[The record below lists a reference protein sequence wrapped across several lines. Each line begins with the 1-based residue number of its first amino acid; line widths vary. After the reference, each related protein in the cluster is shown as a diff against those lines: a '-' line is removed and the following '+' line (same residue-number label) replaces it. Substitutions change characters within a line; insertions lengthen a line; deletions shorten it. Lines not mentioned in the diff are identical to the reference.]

1 MLFHGEMPVFRLFNA
16 ISFGLGRSRTLIR
29 RLGGLA
35 LILMGVHA
43 AADILDNLAYEFLDA
58 LDLVV
63 DETAASFLGWLSS
76 TGGLTPD
83 AAVAA
88 IERFA
93 SAVDLGEKDW
103 LALRLA
109 FAAEL
114 LLDVLLLDLCWGS
127 RVFDGAN
134 IIDDLKRSAE
144 QLRRSLTSFDLE
156 RVLAPTA
163 LATFAVGG
171 AVLAALAL
179 EQPTSAVLTQV
190 LPGLAIASNIGAATA
205 IVVVAILV
213 WRFVPELLHGAIVR
227 AHVRGERA
235 RAKRDRRRER
245 APPRW
250 PGVTRYLDG
259 LRRVMR
265 GAWLGLALF
274 VAVTGLL
281 GGTST
286 DKGHGGVGLIERL
299 GATP

>member
-1 MLFHGEMPVFRLFNA
+1 MFRLFNA
-16 ISFGLGRSRTLIR
+16 ISLGLGSSRTLIR

-43 AADILDNLAYEFLDA
+43 AADVLDDLAWDVLDA

-63 DETAASFLGWLSS
+63 DETAATFFGWLSS

-88 IERFA
+88 IDRFG
-93 SAVDLGEKDW
+93 SAVDLAEKDW

-127 RVFDGAN
+127 RVFDGATLL
-134 IIDDLKRSAE
+134 DDLKRSAE

-156 RVLAPTA
+156 RVLAPLA

-171 AVLAALAL
+171 AILAALAL
-179 EQPTSAVLTQV
+179 EQPTSAVLTQLV
-190 LPGLAIASNIGAATA
+190 PGLAIASNIGAATA
-205 IVVVAILV
+205 IVVVAVLV

-235 RAKRDRRRER
+235 RAKQERRRQR
-245 APPRW
+245 RPPRF
-250 PGVTRYLDG
+250 PRLAIYLDG
-259 LRRVMR
+259 LRRLLR
-265 GAWLGLALF
+265 GAWLALAVF

-286 DKGHGGVGLIERL
+286 DKAHGGAGLVERL